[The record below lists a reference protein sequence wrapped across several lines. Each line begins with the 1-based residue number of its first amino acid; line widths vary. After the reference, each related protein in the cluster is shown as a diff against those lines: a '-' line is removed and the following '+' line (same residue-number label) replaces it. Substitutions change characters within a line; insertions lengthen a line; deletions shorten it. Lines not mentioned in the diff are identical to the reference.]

1 MTVPD
6 NSRQDRSAMLRD
18 VANAAG
24 ARQRAL
30 DARKKATD
38 DLRER
43 ALLAQNAGAS
53 ITEIASV
60 AGLSRQGLYDLLGDR
75 HPS

>member
-1 MTVPD
+1 MTVPA

-18 VANAAG
+18 VAKAAG
-24 ARQRAL
+24 QRQRAL
-30 DARKKATD
+30 DARKRATD

-43 ALLAQNAGAS
+43 ALRAQRAGAS

-75 HPS
+75 QPS